1 MKRLVSV
8 FLVLCMMLS
17 CVAFGETLDG
27 AQGEIMNEVS
37 DVASDEVQTPDEPTQ
52 APVNEDDIVLPDMD
66 DDISILPSD
75 DVNGPD
81 PYRELVLLQPT
92 DLIGTTLSET
102 SVRIGWGS
110 VAFATQYDVYR
121 KFGGEET
128 YTLLGSVPN
137 NRLYYEDT
145 NVTPGRAV
153 YYRVR
158 AVNVSYD
165 GEQAKYVYSPDS
177 QTLSYMTLAKPKL
190 EDPRGLGADTIRLNW
205 SSVSGAQ
212 TYEVQ
217 MSTNATSGFTTVRTD
232 LTGTL
237 CNATGLKKATGYYFR
252 VRAVRVFSSGEKF
265 YSEYS
270 NVGCGTPMDRPEL
283 TVVQSGNNALLS
295 WPASSGATGYII
307 YRKTGASGSYTLL
320 AKTGAVTSFVDASI
334 NLGEVYYYFIYSMRP
349 VGSYNCFSL
358 SSERVYF
365 TALGSV
371 NLCAVRNTGKQEQTI
386 DWDTTVL
393 GANKYYVYSS
403 TTMDGLYT
411 KIGETEGTTYVAK
424 NLVAGTTY
432 YYKVRP
438 VRVFSNGT
446 ICYGPWSNVMSQPES
461 GSLTLEGLS
470 AVNLS
475 AGQDISGGY
484 VGDVFSWSATV
495 SGGSG
500 SYTFKYSLVSLSGG
514 SPIVLKDF
522 SDGYTSLPAGKT
534 SMTTTFTL
542 TLTENYI
549 NLINSQKY
557 AMQMEVRDGETEGT
571 TYVAKNLVAGTTYYY
586 KVRPVRV
593 FSNGTICY
601 GPWSNVMS
609 QPESGSLTL
618 EGLSAVNL
626 SAGQDISGGY
636 VGDVFSWSA
645 TVSGGSGS
653 YTFKYS
659 LVSLSGGS
667 PIVLKD
673 FSDGYTSL
681 PAGKTSMTT
690 TFTLTLTEN
699 YINLINSQKY
709 AMQMEVRD
717 SLGATTAMYAA
728 PATLSEMNF
737 VAPAP
742 VSKVVNKTIRVGE
755 NFTLDHGIYTEA
767 GDVANIEIANTNS
780 AISLRDNVIT
790 GVNNGYATLLITSK
804 RYPDILIVYNITVG
818 YAPLTIASVQPSAS
832 KLNNYET
839 LAWDITFAGGRPNYN
854 VNFKVYRG
862 TTVVVNSNRTET
874 ATGRISVNYQ
884 PTVAGTYLLE
894 VTITSADGQSITQRS
909 SATVVSNYTP
919 VTVVP
924 STTASVTNRNL
935 TWTTAYKGTS
945 SVIRRDY
952 TLFRDGSVVATE
964 VGLNNLT
971 FNYTPTVAG
980 SYILRVIV
988 YEANGNKIEVT
999 APTITVTQGGSG
1011 TSGTGTVTGVRVAL
1025 RRGASTKYGIILRV
1039 DKGETVT
1046 ILERSGSWYYVSY
1059 KGTTG
1064 WMMAQYVKAN

>member
-121 KFGGEET
+121 KLGGET
-128 YTLLGSVPN
+128 SYTLLGSVPN

-145 NVTPGRAV
+145 NVTPGQAV

-534 SMTTTFTL
+534 SMTT
-542 TLTENYI
+542 N
-549 NLINSQKY
+549 
-557 AMQMEVRDGETEGT
+557 
-571 TYVAKNLVAGTTYYY
+571 
-586 KVRPVRV
+586 
-593 FSNGTICY
+593 
-601 GPWSNVMS
+601 
-609 QPESGSLTL
+609 
-618 EGLSAVNL
+618 
-626 SAGQDISGGY
+626 
-636 VGDVFSWSA
+636 
-645 TVSGGSGS
+645 
-653 YTFKYS
+653 
-659 LVSLSGGS
+659 
-667 PIVLKD
+667 
-673 FSDGYTSL
+673 
-681 PAGKTSMTT
+681 
-690 TFTLTLTEN
+690 FTLTLTEN

>member
-37 DVASDEVQTPDEPTQ
+37 DVASDEVKTPDEPTQ
-52 APVNEDDIVLPDMD
+52 APVNEDDIVLPDAD
-66 DDISILPSD
+66 DDISIRPSD

-121 KFGGEET
+121 KLAGET
-128 YTLLGSVPN
+128 SYTLLGSVPN

-145 NVTPGRAV
+145 NVTPGQAV

-205 SSVSGAQ
+205 SSVHGAQ

-307 YRKTGASGSYTLL
+307 YRKAGASGSYTLL

-358 SSERVYF
+358 SSERVFF

-475 AGQDISGGY
+475 AGQD
-484 VGDVFSWSATV
+484 V
-495 SGGSG
+495 SGC
-500 SYTFKYSLVSLSGG
+500 
-514 SPIVLKDF
+514 SPTIPTGPYP
-522 SDGYTSLPAGKT
+522 SPAAAART
-534 SMTTTFTL
+534 PS
-542 TLTENYI
+542 
-549 NLINSQKY
+549 S
-557 AMQMEVRDGETEGT
+557 
-571 TYVAKNLVAGTTYYY
+571 
-586 KVRPVRV
+586 
-593 FSNGTICY
+593 
-601 GPWSNVMS
+601 
-609 QPESGSLTL
+609 
-618 EGLSAVNL
+618 
-626 SAGQDISGGY
+626 
-636 VGDVFSWSA
+636 
-645 TVSGGSGS
+645 
-653 YTFKYS
+653 
-659 LVSLSGGS
+659 
-667 PIVLKD
+667 
-673 FSDGYTSL
+673 
-681 PAGKTSMTT
+681 
-690 TFTLTLTEN
+690 
-699 YINLINSQKY
+699 
-709 AMQMEVRD
+709 
-717 SLGATTAMYAA
+717 TA
-728 PATLSEMNF
+728 
-737 VAPAP
+737 
-742 VSKVVNKTIRVGE
+742 
-755 NFTLDHGIYTEA
+755 
-767 GDVANIEIANTNS
+767 
-780 AISLRDNVIT
+780 
-790 GVNNGYATLLITSK
+790 
-804 RYPDILIVYNITVG
+804 
-818 YAPLTIASVQPSAS
+818 
-832 KLNNYET
+832 
-839 LAWDITFAGGRPNYN
+839 
-854 VNFKVYRG
+854 
-862 TTVVVNSNRTET
+862 
-874 ATGRISVNYQ
+874 
-884 PTVAGTYLLE
+884 
-894 VTITSADGQSITQRS
+894 S
-909 SATVVSNYTP
+909 SA
-919 VTVVP
+919 
-924 STTASVTNRNL
+924 
-935 TWTTAYKGTS
+935 
-945 SVIRRDY
+945 
-952 TLFRDGSVVATE
+952 
-964 VGLNNLT
+964 
-971 FNYTPTVAG
+971 
-980 SYILRVIV
+980 
-988 YEANGNKIEVT
+988 
-999 APTITVTQGGSG
+999 
-1011 TSGTGTVTGVRVAL
+1011 
-1025 RRGASTKYGIILRV
+1025 
-1039 DKGETVT
+1039 
-1046 ILERSGSWYYVSY
+1046 
-1059 KGTTG
+1059 
-1064 WMMAQYVKAN
+1064 

>member
-52 APVNEDDIVLPDMD
+52 APVNEDDIVLPDAD

-121 KFGGEET
+121 KLAGET
-128 YTLLGSVPN
+128 SYTLLGSVPN

-145 NVTPGRAV
+145 NVTPGQAV

-307 YRKTGASGSYTLL
+307 YRKAGASGSYTLL

-358 SSERVYF
+358 SSERVFF

-475 AGQDISGGY
+475 AGQDVSGGY

-514 SPIVLKDF
+514 RPIVLKDF
-522 SDGYTSLPAGKT
+522 SDGYTSLPAGQT

-542 TLTENYI
+542 TLKEKYI
-549 NLINSQKY
+549 NLINSQKN
-557 AMQMEVRDGETEGT
+557 AMQMEVR
-571 TYVAKNLVAGTTYYY
+571 Y
-586 KVRPVRV
+586 
-593 FSNGTICY
+593 
-601 GPWSNVMS
+601 
-609 QPESGSLTL
+609 
-618 EGLSAVNL
+618 
-626 SAGQDISGGY
+626 
-636 VGDVFSWSA
+636 
-645 TVSGGSGS
+645 
-653 YTFKYS
+653 
-659 LVSLSGGS
+659 
-667 PIVLKD
+667 
-673 FSDGYTSL
+673 
-681 PAGKTSMTT
+681 
-690 TFTLTLTEN
+690 
-699 YINLINSQKY
+699 
-709 AMQMEVRD
+709 

-728 PATLSEMNF
+728 PATLDEMNF

-755 NFTLDHGIYTEA
+755 NFTLDHGICTEA

-780 AISLRDNVIT
+780 AISLHDNVIT

-804 RYPDILIVYNITVG
+804 RYPDVLIVYNITVG

-924 STTASVTNRNL
+924 STTASATNRNL

-980 SYILRVIV
+980 SYILRVVV

-1059 KGTTG
+1059 KGSTG

>member
-121 KFGGEET
+121 KLGGET
-128 YTLLGSVPN
+128 SYTLLGSVPN

-145 NVTPGRAV
+145 NVTPGQAV

-190 EDPRGLGADTIRLNW
+190 QDPRGLGADTIRLNW

-557 AMQMEVRDGETEGT
+557 AMQMEVRD
-571 TYVAKNLVAGTTYYY
+571 
-586 KVRPVRV
+586 
-593 FSNGTICY
+593 
-601 GPWSNVMS
+601 
-609 QPESGSLTL
+609 
-618 EGLSAVNL
+618 
-626 SAGQDISGGY
+626 
-636 VGDVFSWSA
+636 
-645 TVSGGSGS
+645 
-653 YTFKYS
+653 
-659 LVSLSGGS
+659 
-667 PIVLKD
+667 
-673 FSDGYTSL
+673 
-681 PAGKTSMTT
+681 
-690 TFTLTLTEN
+690 
-699 YINLINSQKY
+699 
-709 AMQMEVRD
+709 

-780 AISLRDNVIT
+780 AISLHDNVIT

-894 VTITSADGQSITQRS
+894 VTITSADGQSITHRS

-1011 TSGTGTVTGVRVAL
+1011 ASGTGTVTGVRVAL

>member
-1 MKRLVSV
+1 LPGLLETESAAHSSYLLEGIYHFPQQIKGVTQTMKRLVSV

-121 KFGGEET
+121 KFGGET
-128 YTLLGSVPN
+128 SYTLLGSVPN

-190 EDPRGLGADTIRLNW
+190 QDPRGLGADTIRLNW

-500 SYTFKYSLVSLSGG
+500 SYTFKYSL
-514 SPIVLKDF
+514 I
-522 SDGYTSLPAGKT
+522 
-534 SMTTTFTL
+534 
-542 TLTENYI
+542 
-549 NLINSQKY
+549 
-557 AMQMEVRDGETEGT
+557 
-571 TYVAKNLVAGTTYYY
+571 
-586 KVRPVRV
+586 
-593 FSNGTICY
+593 
-601 GPWSNVMS
+601 
-609 QPESGSLTL
+609 
-618 EGLSAVNL
+618 
-626 SAGQDISGGY
+626 
-636 VGDVFSWSA
+636 
-645 TVSGGSGS
+645 
-653 YTFKYS
+653 
-659 LVSLSGGS
+659 SLSGGS

-728 PATLSEMNF
+728 PATLNEMNF

>member
-27 AQGEIMNEVS
+27 TQGEIMNEVS

-52 APVNEDDIVLPDMD
+52 PPVNEDDIVLPDAD

-121 KFGGEET
+121 KLGGET
-128 YTLLGSVPN
+128 SYTLLGSVPN

-145 NVTPGRAV
+145 NVTPGQAV

-307 YRKTGASGSYTLL
+307 YRKAGASGSYTLL

-358 SSERVYF
+358 SSERVFF

-475 AGQDISGGY
+475 AGQDVSGGY

-514 SPIVLKDF
+514 RPIVLKDF
-522 SDGYTSLPAGKT
+522 SDGYTSLPAG
-534 SMTTTFTL
+534 
-542 TLTENYI
+542 
-549 NLINSQKY
+549 Q
-557 AMQMEVRDGETEGT
+557 
-571 TYVAKNLVAGTTYYY
+571 
-586 KVRPVRV
+586 
-593 FSNGTICY
+593 
-601 GPWSNVMS
+601 
-609 QPESGSLTL
+609 
-618 EGLSAVNL
+618 
-626 SAGQDISGGY
+626 
-636 VGDVFSWSA
+636 
-645 TVSGGSGS
+645 
-653 YTFKYS
+653 
-659 LVSLSGGS
+659 
-667 PIVLKD
+667 
-673 FSDGYTSL
+673 
-681 PAGKTSMTT
+681 TSMTT

-728 PATLSEMNF
+728 PATLDEMNF

-755 NFTLDHGIYTEA
+755 NFTLDHGICTEA

-780 AISLRDNVIT
+780 AISLHDNVIT

-804 RYPDILIVYNITVG
+804 RYPDVLIVYNITVG

-894 VTITSADGQSITQRS
+894 VTITSADGQSITHRS

-924 STTASVTNRNL
+924 STTASATNRNL

-980 SYILRVIV
+980 SYILRVVV

-1059 KGTTG
+1059 KGSTG

>member
-1 MKRLVSV
+1 MLETESAAHSSYLLEGIYHFPQQIKGVTQTMKRLVSV

-121 KFGGEET
+121 KLGGET
-128 YTLLGSVPN
+128 SYTLLGSVPN

-145 NVTPGRAV
+145 NVTPGQAV

-190 EDPRGLGADTIRLNW
+190 QDPRGLGADTIRLNW

-484 VGDVFSWSATV
+484 VGDVFSWSA
-495 SGGSG
+495 
-500 SYTFKYSLVSLSGG
+500 
-514 SPIVLKDF
+514 I
-522 SDGYTSLPAGKT
+522 
-534 SMTTTFTL
+534 
-542 TLTENYI
+542 
-549 NLINSQKY
+549 
-557 AMQMEVRDGETEGT
+557 
-571 TYVAKNLVAGTTYYY
+571 
-586 KVRPVRV
+586 
-593 FSNGTICY
+593 
-601 GPWSNVMS
+601 
-609 QPESGSLTL
+609 
-618 EGLSAVNL
+618 
-626 SAGQDISGGY
+626 
-636 VGDVFSWSA
+636 
-645 TVSGGSGS
+645 VSGGSGS

-728 PATLSEMNF
+728 PATLNEMNF

>member
-37 DVASDEVQTPDEPTQ
+37 DVASDEVQMPDEPTQ

-121 KFGGEET
+121 KLGGET
-128 YTLLGSVPN
+128 SYTLLGSVPN

-145 NVTPGRAV
+145 NVTPGQAV

-190 EDPRGLGADTIRLNW
+190 QDPRGLGADTIRLNW

-500 SYTFKYSLVSLSGG
+500 SYTFKYSL
-514 SPIVLKDF
+514 I
-522 SDGYTSLPAGKT
+522 
-534 SMTTTFTL
+534 
-542 TLTENYI
+542 
-549 NLINSQKY
+549 
-557 AMQMEVRDGETEGT
+557 
-571 TYVAKNLVAGTTYYY
+571 
-586 KVRPVRV
+586 
-593 FSNGTICY
+593 
-601 GPWSNVMS
+601 
-609 QPESGSLTL
+609 
-618 EGLSAVNL
+618 
-626 SAGQDISGGY
+626 
-636 VGDVFSWSA
+636 
-645 TVSGGSGS
+645 
-653 YTFKYS
+653 
-659 LVSLSGGS
+659 SLSGGS

-728 PATLSEMNF
+728 PATLNEMNF

>member
-1 MKRLVSV
+1 MLETESAAHSSYLLEGIYHFPQQIKGVTQTMKRLVSV

-121 KFGGEET
+121 KFGGET
-128 YTLLGSVPN
+128 SYTLLGSVPN

-145 NVTPGRAV
+145 NVTPGQAV

-190 EDPRGLGADTIRLNW
+190 QDPRGLGADTIRLNW

-500 SYTFKYSLVSLSGG
+500 SYTFKYSL
-514 SPIVLKDF
+514 I
-522 SDGYTSLPAGKT
+522 
-534 SMTTTFTL
+534 
-542 TLTENYI
+542 
-549 NLINSQKY
+549 
-557 AMQMEVRDGETEGT
+557 
-571 TYVAKNLVAGTTYYY
+571 
-586 KVRPVRV
+586 
-593 FSNGTICY
+593 
-601 GPWSNVMS
+601 
-609 QPESGSLTL
+609 
-618 EGLSAVNL
+618 
-626 SAGQDISGGY
+626 
-636 VGDVFSWSA
+636 
-645 TVSGGSGS
+645 
-653 YTFKYS
+653 
-659 LVSLSGGS
+659 SLSGGS

-780 AISLRDNVIT
+780 AISLHDNVIT

-1064 WMMAQYVKAN
+1064 WMMSQYVKAN

>member
-121 KFGGEET
+121 KLGGET
-128 YTLLGSVPN
+128 SYTLLGSVPN

-145 NVTPGRAV
+145 NVTPGQAV

-500 SYTFKYSLVSLSGG
+500 SYTFKYSL
-514 SPIVLKDF
+514 I
-522 SDGYTSLPAGKT
+522 
-534 SMTTTFTL
+534 
-542 TLTENYI
+542 
-549 NLINSQKY
+549 
-557 AMQMEVRDGETEGT
+557 
-571 TYVAKNLVAGTTYYY
+571 
-586 KVRPVRV
+586 
-593 FSNGTICY
+593 
-601 GPWSNVMS
+601 
-609 QPESGSLTL
+609 
-618 EGLSAVNL
+618 
-626 SAGQDISGGY
+626 
-636 VGDVFSWSA
+636 
-645 TVSGGSGS
+645 
-653 YTFKYS
+653 
-659 LVSLSGGS
+659 SLSGGS

-728 PATLSEMNF
+728 PATLNEMNF

-767 GDVANIEIANTNS
+767 GDVANIEIANTTS

>member
-1 MKRLVSV
+1 MEGIYHFPQQIKGVTQTMKRLVSV

-500 SYTFKYSLVSLSGG
+500 SYTFKYSL
-514 SPIVLKDF
+514 I
-522 SDGYTSLPAGKT
+522 
-534 SMTTTFTL
+534 
-542 TLTENYI
+542 
-549 NLINSQKY
+549 
-557 AMQMEVRDGETEGT
+557 
-571 TYVAKNLVAGTTYYY
+571 
-586 KVRPVRV
+586 
-593 FSNGTICY
+593 
-601 GPWSNVMS
+601 
-609 QPESGSLTL
+609 
-618 EGLSAVNL
+618 
-626 SAGQDISGGY
+626 
-636 VGDVFSWSA
+636 
-645 TVSGGSGS
+645 
-653 YTFKYS
+653 
-659 LVSLSGGS
+659 SLSGGS

-780 AISLRDNVIT
+780 AISLHDNVIT

>member
-1 MKRLVSV
+1 MEGIYHFPQQIKGVTQTMKRLVSV

-190 EDPRGLGADTIRLNW
+190 QDPRGLGADTIRLNW

-500 SYTFKYSLVSLSGG
+500 SYTFKYSL
-514 SPIVLKDF
+514 I
-522 SDGYTSLPAGKT
+522 
-534 SMTTTFTL
+534 
-542 TLTENYI
+542 
-549 NLINSQKY
+549 
-557 AMQMEVRDGETEGT
+557 
-571 TYVAKNLVAGTTYYY
+571 
-586 KVRPVRV
+586 
-593 FSNGTICY
+593 
-601 GPWSNVMS
+601 
-609 QPESGSLTL
+609 
-618 EGLSAVNL
+618 
-626 SAGQDISGGY
+626 
-636 VGDVFSWSA
+636 
-645 TVSGGSGS
+645 
-653 YTFKYS
+653 
-659 LVSLSGGS
+659 SLSGGS

-728 PATLSEMNF
+728 PATLNEMNF

>member
-1 MKRLVSV
+1 LLETESAAHSSYLLEGIYHFPQQIKGVTQTMKRLVSV

-121 KFGGEET
+121 KFGGET
-128 YTLLGSVPN
+128 SYTLLGSVPN

-145 NVTPGRAV
+145 NVTPGQAV

-190 EDPRGLGADTIRLNW
+190 QDPRGLGADTIRLNW

-557 AMQMEVRDGETEGT
+557 AMQMEVRD
-571 TYVAKNLVAGTTYYY
+571 
-586 KVRPVRV
+586 
-593 FSNGTICY
+593 
-601 GPWSNVMS
+601 
-609 QPESGSLTL
+609 
-618 EGLSAVNL
+618 
-626 SAGQDISGGY
+626 
-636 VGDVFSWSA
+636 
-645 TVSGGSGS
+645 
-653 YTFKYS
+653 
-659 LVSLSGGS
+659 
-667 PIVLKD
+667 
-673 FSDGYTSL
+673 
-681 PAGKTSMTT
+681 
-690 TFTLTLTEN
+690 
-699 YINLINSQKY
+699 
-709 AMQMEVRD
+709 

-780 AISLRDNVIT
+780 AISLHDNVIT

>member
-121 KFGGEET
+121 KLGGET
-128 YTLLGSVPN
+128 SYTLLGSVPN

-145 NVTPGRAV
+145 NVTPGQAV

-358 SSERVYF
+358 SSERVFF

-500 SYTFKYSLVSLSGG
+500 SYTFKYSL
-514 SPIVLKDF
+514 I
-522 SDGYTSLPAGKT
+522 
-534 SMTTTFTL
+534 
-542 TLTENYI
+542 
-549 NLINSQKY
+549 
-557 AMQMEVRDGETEGT
+557 
-571 TYVAKNLVAGTTYYY
+571 
-586 KVRPVRV
+586 
-593 FSNGTICY
+593 
-601 GPWSNVMS
+601 
-609 QPESGSLTL
+609 
-618 EGLSAVNL
+618 
-626 SAGQDISGGY
+626 
-636 VGDVFSWSA
+636 
-645 TVSGGSGS
+645 
-653 YTFKYS
+653 
-659 LVSLSGGS
+659 SLSGGS

-780 AISLRDNVIT
+780 AISLHDNVIT

-839 LAWDITFAGGRPNYN
+839 LAWDITFAVGRPNYN

>member
-121 KFGGEET
+121 KLGGET
-128 YTLLGSVPN
+128 SYTLLGSVPN

-145 NVTPGRAV
+145 NVTPGQAV

-190 EDPRGLGADTIRLNW
+190 QDPRGLGADTIRLNW

-411 KIGETEGTTYVAK
+411 KI
-424 NLVAGTTY
+424 
-432 YYKVRP
+432 
-438 VRVFSNGT
+438 
-446 ICYGPWSNVMSQPES
+446 
-461 GSLTLEGLS
+461 
-470 AVNLS
+470 
-475 AGQDISGGY
+475 
-484 VGDVFSWSATV
+484 
-495 SGGSG
+495 
-500 SYTFKYSLVSLSGG
+500 
-514 SPIVLKDF
+514 
-522 SDGYTSLPAGKT
+522 
-534 SMTTTFTL
+534 
-542 TLTENYI
+542 
-549 NLINSQKY
+549 
-557 AMQMEVRDGETEGT
+557 GETEGT

-980 SYILRVIV
+980 SYILHVIV

>member
-1 MKRLVSV
+1 MLETESAAHSSYLLEGIYHFPQQIKGVTQTMKRLVSV

-470 AVNLS
+470 ALNLS

-500 SYTFKYSLVSLSGG
+500 SYTFKYSL
-514 SPIVLKDF
+514 I
-522 SDGYTSLPAGKT
+522 
-534 SMTTTFTL
+534 
-542 TLTENYI
+542 
-549 NLINSQKY
+549 
-557 AMQMEVRDGETEGT
+557 
-571 TYVAKNLVAGTTYYY
+571 
-586 KVRPVRV
+586 
-593 FSNGTICY
+593 
-601 GPWSNVMS
+601 
-609 QPESGSLTL
+609 
-618 EGLSAVNL
+618 
-626 SAGQDISGGY
+626 
-636 VGDVFSWSA
+636 
-645 TVSGGSGS
+645 
-653 YTFKYS
+653 
-659 LVSLSGGS
+659 SLSGGS

-780 AISLRDNVIT
+780 AISLHDNVIT

>member
-1 MKRLVSV
+1 MLEGIYHFPQQIKGVTQTMKRLVSV

-500 SYTFKYSLVSLSGG
+500 SYTFKYSL
-514 SPIVLKDF
+514 I
-522 SDGYTSLPAGKT
+522 
-534 SMTTTFTL
+534 
-542 TLTENYI
+542 
-549 NLINSQKY
+549 
-557 AMQMEVRDGETEGT
+557 
-571 TYVAKNLVAGTTYYY
+571 
-586 KVRPVRV
+586 
-593 FSNGTICY
+593 
-601 GPWSNVMS
+601 
-609 QPESGSLTL
+609 
-618 EGLSAVNL
+618 
-626 SAGQDISGGY
+626 
-636 VGDVFSWSA
+636 
-645 TVSGGSGS
+645 
-653 YTFKYS
+653 
-659 LVSLSGGS
+659 SLSGGS

-780 AISLRDNVIT
+780 AISLHDNVIT

>member
-1 MKRLVSV
+1 MQTMKRLVSV

-121 KFGGEET
+121 KLGGET
-128 YTLLGSVPN
+128 SYTLLASVPN

-145 NVTPGRAV
+145 NVTPGQAV

-500 SYTFKYSLVSLSGG
+500 SYTFKYSL
-514 SPIVLKDF
+514 I
-522 SDGYTSLPAGKT
+522 
-534 SMTTTFTL
+534 
-542 TLTENYI
+542 
-549 NLINSQKY
+549 
-557 AMQMEVRDGETEGT
+557 
-571 TYVAKNLVAGTTYYY
+571 
-586 KVRPVRV
+586 
-593 FSNGTICY
+593 
-601 GPWSNVMS
+601 
-609 QPESGSLTL
+609 
-618 EGLSAVNL
+618 
-626 SAGQDISGGY
+626 
-636 VGDVFSWSA
+636 
-645 TVSGGSGS
+645 
-653 YTFKYS
+653 
-659 LVSLSGGS
+659 SLSGGS

>member
-1 MKRLVSV
+1 MLETESAAHSSYLLEGIYHFPQQIKGVTQTMKRLVSV

-121 KFGGEET
+121 KLGGET
-128 YTLLGSVPN
+128 SYTLLGSVPN

-145 NVTPGRAV
+145 NVTPGQAV

-411 KIGETEGTTYVAK
+411 KI
-424 NLVAGTTY
+424 
-432 YYKVRP
+432 
-438 VRVFSNGT
+438 
-446 ICYGPWSNVMSQPES
+446 
-461 GSLTLEGLS
+461 
-470 AVNLS
+470 
-475 AGQDISGGY
+475 
-484 VGDVFSWSATV
+484 
-495 SGGSG
+495 
-500 SYTFKYSLVSLSGG
+500 
-514 SPIVLKDF
+514 
-522 SDGYTSLPAGKT
+522 
-534 SMTTTFTL
+534 
-542 TLTENYI
+542 
-549 NLINSQKY
+549 
-557 AMQMEVRDGETEGT
+557 GETEGT

>member
-121 KFGGEET
+121 KLGGET
-128 YTLLGSVPN
+128 SYTLLGSVPN

-145 NVTPGRAV
+145 NVTPGQAV

-461 GSLTLEGLS
+461 GSLTLEGL
-470 AVNLS
+470 
-475 AGQDISGGY
+475 G
-484 VGDVFSWSATV
+484 
-495 SGGSG
+495 
-500 SYTFKYSLVSLSGG
+500 
-514 SPIVLKDF
+514 
-522 SDGYTSLPAGKT
+522 
-534 SMTTTFTL
+534 
-542 TLTENYI
+542 
-549 NLINSQKY
+549 
-557 AMQMEVRDGETEGT
+557 
-571 TYVAKNLVAGTTYYY
+571 
-586 KVRPVRV
+586 
-593 FSNGTICY
+593 
-601 GPWSNVMS
+601 
-609 QPESGSLTL
+609 
-618 EGLSAVNL
+618 AVNL

-780 AISLRDNVIT
+780 AISLHDNVIT

>member
-17 CVAFGETLDG
+17 CVAFGETLDC

-121 KFGGEET
+121 KLGGET
-128 YTLLGSVPN
+128 SYTLLGSVPN

-145 NVTPGRAV
+145 NVTPGQAV

-557 AMQMEVRDGETEGT
+557 AMQMEVRD
-571 TYVAKNLVAGTTYYY
+571 
-586 KVRPVRV
+586 
-593 FSNGTICY
+593 
-601 GPWSNVMS
+601 
-609 QPESGSLTL
+609 
-618 EGLSAVNL
+618 
-626 SAGQDISGGY
+626 
-636 VGDVFSWSA
+636 
-645 TVSGGSGS
+645 
-653 YTFKYS
+653 
-659 LVSLSGGS
+659 
-667 PIVLKD
+667 
-673 FSDGYTSL
+673 
-681 PAGKTSMTT
+681 
-690 TFTLTLTEN
+690 
-699 YINLINSQKY
+699 
-709 AMQMEVRD
+709 

-767 GDVANIEIANTNS
+767 GDMANIEIANTNS
-780 AISLRDNVIT
+780 AISLHDNVIT

>member
-121 KFGGEET
+121 KLGGET
-128 YTLLGSVPN
+128 SYTLLGSVPN

-145 NVTPGRAV
+145 NVTPGQAV

-307 YRKTGASGSYTLL
+307 YRKAGASGSYTLL

-358 SSERVYF
+358 SSERVFF

-522 SDGYTSLPAGKT
+522 SDGYTSLPAG
-534 SMTTTFTL
+534 
-542 TLTENYI
+542 
-549 NLINSQKY
+549 Q
-557 AMQMEVRDGETEGT
+557 
-571 TYVAKNLVAGTTYYY
+571 
-586 KVRPVRV
+586 
-593 FSNGTICY
+593 
-601 GPWSNVMS
+601 
-609 QPESGSLTL
+609 
-618 EGLSAVNL
+618 
-626 SAGQDISGGY
+626 
-636 VGDVFSWSA
+636 
-645 TVSGGSGS
+645 
-653 YTFKYS
+653 
-659 LVSLSGGS
+659 
-667 PIVLKD
+667 
-673 FSDGYTSL
+673 
-681 PAGKTSMTT
+681 TSMTT

-728 PATLSEMNF
+728 PATLDEMNF

-755 NFTLDHGIYTEA
+755 NFTLDHGICTEA

-804 RYPDILIVYNITVG
+804 RYPDVLIVYNITVG

-924 STTASVTNRNL
+924 STTASATNRNL

-980 SYILRVIV
+980 SYILRVVV

-1059 KGTTG
+1059 KGSTG

>member
-8 FLVLCMMLS
+8 FLVLCMVFS
-17 CVAFGETLDG
+17 CVAFGETLDD
-27 AQGEIMNEVS
+27 AQGEIMSEVS
-37 DVASDEVQTPDEPTQ
+37 DVASDDVQTPDEPTQ
-52 APVNEDDIVLPDMD
+52 APVNEDDIVLPDTD

-81 PYRELVLLQPT
+81 PYRELILLQPT

-121 KFGGEET
+121 KLGGEDS
-128 YTLLGSVPN
+128 YTLLGSVPS

-145 NVTPGRAV
+145 NVTPGQV
-153 YYRVR
+153 YYYRVR

-177 QTLSYMTLAKPKL
+177 QTLPYITLSKPKL

-205 SSVSGAQ
+205 SSVSGAT

-217 MSTNATSGFTTVRTD
+217 QSTSAASGFTTVRTD

-237 CNATGLKKATGYYFR
+237 CNATELKKATGYYFR
-252 VRAVRVFSSGEKF
+252 VRAVRTFSSGEKF

-283 TVVQSGNNALLS
+283 TVTQSGNNALLS

-307 YRKTGASGSYTLL
+307 YRKAGASGSYTLL

-334 NLGEVYYYFIYSMRP
+334 ELGEVYYYFIYSMRP

-358 SSERVYF
+358 SSERVFF

-403 TTMDGLYT
+403 TSMDGLYT
-411 KIGETEGTTYVAK
+411 KIGETEGTTYVAT

-461 GSLTLEGLS
+461 GSLVLEGLS
-470 AVNLS
+470 AVNVS
-475 AGQDISGGY
+475 AGQDIAGGY

-522 SDGYTSLPAGKT
+522 SDGYTSLPTGET

-557 AMQMEVRDGETEGT
+557 AMQV
-571 TYVAKNLVAGTTYYY
+571 
-586 KVRPVRV
+586 
-593 FSNGTICY
+593 
-601 GPWSNVMS
+601 
-609 QPESGSLTL
+609 
-618 EGLSAVNL
+618 
-626 SAGQDISGGY
+626 
-636 VGDVFSWSA
+636 
-645 TVSGGSGS
+645 
-653 YTFKYS
+653 
-659 LVSLSGGS
+659 
-667 PIVLKD
+667 
-673 FSDGYTSL
+673 
-681 PAGKTSMTT
+681 
-690 TFTLTLTEN
+690 
-699 YINLINSQKY
+699 
-709 AMQMEVRD
+709 EVRD
-717 SLGATTAMYAA
+717 SLGATTAIYAA
-728 PATLSEMNF
+728 PATLDEMNF
-737 VAPAP
+737 VAAAP

-755 NFTLDHGIYTEA
+755 TFTLDHGIYTEA
-767 GDVANIEIANTNS
+767 GDVADVEIANTNS
-780 AISLRDNVIT
+780 AISIRDNVIT

-818 YAPLTIASVQPSAS
+818 YAPLTISSVQPSAS
-832 KLNNYET
+832 TLNNYET
-839 LAWDITFAGGRPNYN
+839 LAWDIAFTGGRPNYN

-862 TTVVVNSNRTET
+862 TTVVVNSSRTET

-894 VTITSADGQSITQRS
+894 VTLTSADGQSVTQRS

-924 STTASVTNRNL
+924 STTASTTGRNL

-980 SYILRVIV
+980 SYILRVVV

-999 APTITVTQGGSG
+999 APTITVTQGSNGA
-1011 TSGTGTVTGVRVAL
+1011 SGTGTVTGVRVAL

-1046 ILERSGSWYYVSY
+1046 ILEQSGSWYYVSY
-1059 KGTTG
+1059 KGSTG
-1064 WMMAQYVKAN
+1064 WMMAQYIKAN

>member
-121 KFGGEET
+121 KLGGET
-128 YTLLGSVPN
+128 SYTLLGSVPN

-145 NVTPGRAV
+145 NVTPGQAV

-542 TLTENYI
+542 TLT
-549 NLINSQKY
+549 Q
-557 AMQMEVRDGETEGT
+557 
-571 TYVAKNLVAGTTYYY
+571 
-586 KVRPVRV
+586 
-593 FSNGTICY
+593 
-601 GPWSNVMS
+601 
-609 QPESGSLTL
+609 
-618 EGLSAVNL
+618 
-626 SAGQDISGGY
+626 
-636 VGDVFSWSA
+636 
-645 TVSGGSGS
+645 
-653 YTFKYS
+653 
-659 LVSLSGGS
+659 
-667 PIVLKD
+667 
-673 FSDGYTSL
+673 
-681 PAGKTSMTT
+681 
-690 TFTLTLTEN
+690 N

-728 PATLSEMNF
+728 PATLNEMNF

-894 VTITSADGQSITQRS
+894 VTITSADGQSITHRS

-999 APTITVTQGGSG
+999 APTITVTQGGYG

>member
-121 KFGGEET
+121 KLGGET
-128 YTLLGSVPN
+128 SYTLLGSVPN

-145 NVTPGRAV
+145 NVTPGQAV

-283 TVVQSGNNALLS
+283 KVVQSGNNALLS

-307 YRKTGASGSYTLL
+307 YRKAGASGSYTLL

-358 SSERVYF
+358 SSERVFF

-411 KIGETEGTTYVAK
+411 KI
-424 NLVAGTTY
+424 
-432 YYKVRP
+432 
-438 VRVFSNGT
+438 
-446 ICYGPWSNVMSQPES
+446 
-461 GSLTLEGLS
+461 
-470 AVNLS
+470 
-475 AGQDISGGY
+475 
-484 VGDVFSWSATV
+484 
-495 SGGSG
+495 
-500 SYTFKYSLVSLSGG
+500 
-514 SPIVLKDF
+514 
-522 SDGYTSLPAGKT
+522 
-534 SMTTTFTL
+534 
-542 TLTENYI
+542 
-549 NLINSQKY
+549 
-557 AMQMEVRDGETEGT
+557 GETEGT

-780 AISLRDNVIT
+780 AISLHDNVIT

-1025 RRGASTKYGIILRV
+1025 RRGASTQYGIILRV

>member
-1 MKRLVSV
+1 MLETESAAHSSYLLEGIYHFPQQIKGVTQTMKRLVSV

-121 KFGGEET
+121 KLGGET
-128 YTLLGSVPN
+128 SYTLLGSVPN

-145 NVTPGRAV
+145 NVTPGQAV

-190 EDPRGLGADTIRLNW
+190 QDPRGLGADTIRLNW

-484 VGDVFSWSATV
+484 VGDVFSWSAIV

-522 SDGYTSLPAGKT
+522 SDGYTS
-534 SMTTTFTL
+534 
-542 TLTENYI
+542 I
-549 NLINSQKY
+549 
-557 AMQMEVRDGETEGT
+557 
-571 TYVAKNLVAGTTYYY
+571 
-586 KVRPVRV
+586 
-593 FSNGTICY
+593 
-601 GPWSNVMS
+601 
-609 QPESGSLTL
+609 
-618 EGLSAVNL
+618 
-626 SAGQDISGGY
+626 
-636 VGDVFSWSA
+636 
-645 TVSGGSGS
+645 
-653 YTFKYS
+653 
-659 LVSLSGGS
+659 
-667 PIVLKD
+667 
-673 FSDGYTSL
+673 

-728 PATLSEMNF
+728 PATLNEMNF

>member
-121 KFGGEET
+121 KLGGET
-128 YTLLGSVPN
+128 SYTLLGSVPN

-145 NVTPGRAV
+145 NVTPGQAV

-190 EDPRGLGADTIRLNW
+190 QDPRGLGADTIRLNW

-557 AMQMEVRDGETEGT
+557 AMQMEVRD
-571 TYVAKNLVAGTTYYY
+571 
-586 KVRPVRV
+586 
-593 FSNGTICY
+593 
-601 GPWSNVMS
+601 
-609 QPESGSLTL
+609 
-618 EGLSAVNL
+618 
-626 SAGQDISGGY
+626 
-636 VGDVFSWSA
+636 
-645 TVSGGSGS
+645 
-653 YTFKYS
+653 
-659 LVSLSGGS
+659 
-667 PIVLKD
+667 
-673 FSDGYTSL
+673 
-681 PAGKTSMTT
+681 
-690 TFTLTLTEN
+690 
-699 YINLINSQKY
+699 
-709 AMQMEVRD
+709 

-780 AISLRDNVIT
+780 AISLHDNVIT

-1059 KGTTG
+1059 IKEGRSGKERPFLGAKKRNDECPCAGGIICRVPRKQLCTPSKSSLQPCRFSRRPSSRWRSPSRSPIRAGFCRNQLSAT
-1064 WMMAQYVKAN
+1064 ANAPL

>member
-1 MKRLVSV
+1 MLETESAAHSSYLLEGIYHFPQQIKGVTQTMKRLVSV

-121 KFGGEET
+121 KLGGET
-128 YTLLGSVPN
+128 SYTLLGSVPN

-145 NVTPGRAV
+145 NVTPGQAV

-542 TLTENYI
+542 T
-549 NLINSQKY
+549 
-557 AMQMEVRDGETEGT
+557 
-571 TYVAKNLVAGTTYYY
+571 
-586 KVRPVRV
+586 
-593 FSNGTICY
+593 
-601 GPWSNVMS
+601 
-609 QPESGSLTL
+609 
-618 EGLSAVNL
+618 
-626 SAGQDISGGY
+626 
-636 VGDVFSWSA
+636 
-645 TVSGGSGS
+645 
-653 YTFKYS
+653 
-659 LVSLSGGS
+659 
-667 PIVLKD
+667 
-673 FSDGYTSL
+673 
-681 PAGKTSMTT
+681 MTQ
-690 TFTLTLTEN
+690 N

-728 PATLSEMNF
+728 PATLNEMNF

-894 VTITSADGQSITQRS
+894 VTITSADGQSITHRS

>member
-1 MKRLVSV
+1 
-8 FLVLCMMLS
+8 
-17 CVAFGETLDG
+17 
-27 AQGEIMNEVS
+27 
-37 DVASDEVQTPDEPTQ
+37 
-52 APVNEDDIVLPDMD
+52 
-66 DDISILPSD
+66 
-75 DVNGPD
+75 
-81 PYRELVLLQPT
+81 
-92 DLIGTTLSET
+92 
-102 SVRIGWGS
+102 
-110 VAFATQYDVYR
+110 
-121 KFGGEET
+121 
-128 YTLLGSVPN
+128 
-137 NRLYYEDT
+137 
-145 NVTPGRAV
+145 
-153 YYRVR
+153 
-158 AVNVSYD
+158 
-165 GEQAKYVYSPDS
+165 
-177 QTLSYMTLAKPKL
+177 
-190 EDPRGLGADTIRLNW
+190 
-205 SSVSGAQ
+205 
-212 TYEVQ
+212 
-217 MSTNATSGFTTVRTD
+217 
-232 LTGTL
+232 
-237 CNATGLKKATGYYFR
+237 
-252 VRAVRVFSSGEKF
+252 
-265 YSEYS
+265 
-270 NVGCGTPMDRPEL
+270 MDRPEL

-484 VGDVFSWSATV
+484 VGDVFSWSAIV

-549 NLINSQKY
+549 NLIN
-557 AMQMEVRDGETEGT
+557 A
-571 TYVAKNLVAGTTYYY
+571 
-586 KVRPVRV
+586 
-593 FSNGTICY
+593 
-601 GPWSNVMS
+601 
-609 QPESGSLTL
+609 
-618 EGLSAVNL
+618 
-626 SAGQDISGGY
+626 
-636 VGDVFSWSA
+636 
-645 TVSGGSGS
+645 
-653 YTFKYS
+653 
-659 LVSLSGGS
+659 
-667 PIVLKD
+667 
-673 FSDGYTSL
+673 
-681 PAGKTSMTT
+681 
-690 TFTLTLTEN
+690 
-699 YINLINSQKY
+699 QKY

-728 PATLSEMNF
+728 PATLNEMNF

>member
-52 APVNEDDIVLPDMD
+52 APVNEDDIVLPDAD

-121 KFGGEET
+121 KLGGET
-128 YTLLGSVPN
+128 SYTLLGSVPN

-145 NVTPGRAV
+145 NVTPGQAV

-307 YRKTGASGSYTLL
+307 YRKAGASGSYTLL

-358 SSERVYF
+358 SSERVFF

-475 AGQDISGGY
+475 AGQDVSGGY

-514 SPIVLKDF
+514 RPIVLKDF
-522 SDGYTSLPAGKT
+522 SDGYTSLPAG
-534 SMTTTFTL
+534 
-542 TLTENYI
+542 
-549 NLINSQKY
+549 Q
-557 AMQMEVRDGETEGT
+557 
-571 TYVAKNLVAGTTYYY
+571 
-586 KVRPVRV
+586 
-593 FSNGTICY
+593 
-601 GPWSNVMS
+601 
-609 QPESGSLTL
+609 
-618 EGLSAVNL
+618 
-626 SAGQDISGGY
+626 
-636 VGDVFSWSA
+636 
-645 TVSGGSGS
+645 
-653 YTFKYS
+653 
-659 LVSLSGGS
+659 
-667 PIVLKD
+667 
-673 FSDGYTSL
+673 
-681 PAGKTSMTT
+681 TSMTT

-728 PATLSEMNF
+728 PATLDEMNF

-755 NFTLDHGIYTEA
+755 NFTLDHGICTEA

-780 AISLRDNVIT
+780 AISLHDNVIT

-804 RYPDILIVYNITVG
+804 RYPDVLIVYNITVG

-894 VTITSADGQSITQRS
+894 VTITSADGQSITHRS

-924 STTASVTNRNL
+924 STTASATNRNL

-980 SYILRVIV
+980 SYILRVVV

-1059 KGTTG
+1059 KGSTG

>member
-121 KFGGEET
+121 KLGGET
-128 YTLLGSVPN
+128 SYTLLGSVPN

-145 NVTPGRAV
+145 NVTPGQAV

-411 KIGETEGTTYVAK
+411 KIGETEGTTYGAK

-542 TLTENYI
+542 TLT
-549 NLINSQKY
+549 Q
-557 AMQMEVRDGETEGT
+557 
-571 TYVAKNLVAGTTYYY
+571 
-586 KVRPVRV
+586 
-593 FSNGTICY
+593 
-601 GPWSNVMS
+601 
-609 QPESGSLTL
+609 
-618 EGLSAVNL
+618 
-626 SAGQDISGGY
+626 
-636 VGDVFSWSA
+636 
-645 TVSGGSGS
+645 
-653 YTFKYS
+653 
-659 LVSLSGGS
+659 
-667 PIVLKD
+667 
-673 FSDGYTSL
+673 
-681 PAGKTSMTT
+681 
-690 TFTLTLTEN
+690 N

-728 PATLSEMNF
+728 PATLNEMNF

-894 VTITSADGQSITQRS
+894 VTITSADGQSITHRS

>member
-27 AQGEIMNEVS
+27 AQGELMNEVS

-52 APVNEDDIVLPDMD
+52 APVNEDDIVLPDAD
-66 DDISILPSD
+66 DDISIRPSD

-121 KFGGEET
+121 KLAGET
-128 YTLLGSVPN
+128 SYTLLGSVPN

-145 NVTPGRAV
+145 NVTPGHAV

-307 YRKTGASGSYTLL
+307 YRKAGASGSYTLL

-358 SSERVYF
+358 SSERVFF

-461 GSLTLEGLS
+461 GSLTLEALS

-475 AGQDISGGY
+475 AGQDVSGGY

-514 SPIVLKDF
+514 RPIVLKDF
-522 SDGYTSLPAGKT
+522 SDGYTSLPAG
-534 SMTTTFTL
+534 
-542 TLTENYI
+542 
-549 NLINSQKY
+549 Q
-557 AMQMEVRDGETEGT
+557 
-571 TYVAKNLVAGTTYYY
+571 
-586 KVRPVRV
+586 
-593 FSNGTICY
+593 
-601 GPWSNVMS
+601 
-609 QPESGSLTL
+609 
-618 EGLSAVNL
+618 
-626 SAGQDISGGY
+626 
-636 VGDVFSWSA
+636 
-645 TVSGGSGS
+645 
-653 YTFKYS
+653 
-659 LVSLSGGS
+659 
-667 PIVLKD
+667 
-673 FSDGYTSL
+673 
-681 PAGKTSMTT
+681 TSMTT

-728 PATLSEMNF
+728 PATLDEMNF

-755 NFTLDHGIYTEA
+755 NFTLDHGICTEA

-780 AISLRDNVIT
+780 AISLHDNVIT

-804 RYPDILIVYNITVG
+804 RYPDVLIVYNITVG

-839 LAWDITFAGGRPNYN
+839 LAWDITFVGGRPNYN

-894 VTITSADGQSITQRS
+894 VTITSADGQSITHRS

-924 STTASVTNRNL
+924 STTASATNRNL

-980 SYILRVIV
+980 SYILRVVV

-1059 KGTTG
+1059 KGSTG

>member
-52 APVNEDDIVLPDMD
+52 APVNEDDIVLPDAD

-121 KFGGEET
+121 KLGGET
-128 YTLLGSVPN
+128 SYTLLGSVPN

-145 NVTPGRAV
+145 NVTPGQAV

-307 YRKTGASGSYTLL
+307 YRKAGASGSYTLL

-358 SSERVYF
+358 SSERVFF

-461 GSLTLEGLS
+461 GSLTLEALS

-475 AGQDISGGY
+475 AGQDVSGGY

-514 SPIVLKDF
+514 RPIVLKDF
-522 SDGYTSLPAGKT
+522 SDGYTSLPAG
-534 SMTTTFTL
+534 
-542 TLTENYI
+542 
-549 NLINSQKY
+549 Q
-557 AMQMEVRDGETEGT
+557 
-571 TYVAKNLVAGTTYYY
+571 
-586 KVRPVRV
+586 
-593 FSNGTICY
+593 
-601 GPWSNVMS
+601 
-609 QPESGSLTL
+609 
-618 EGLSAVNL
+618 
-626 SAGQDISGGY
+626 
-636 VGDVFSWSA
+636 
-645 TVSGGSGS
+645 
-653 YTFKYS
+653 
-659 LVSLSGGS
+659 
-667 PIVLKD
+667 
-673 FSDGYTSL
+673 
-681 PAGKTSMTT
+681 TSMTT

-728 PATLSEMNF
+728 PATLDEMNF

-755 NFTLDHGIYTEA
+755 NFTLDHGICTEA

-780 AISLRDNVIT
+780 AISLHDNVIT

-804 RYPDILIVYNITVG
+804 RYPDVLIVYNITVG

-894 VTITSADGQSITQRS
+894 VTITSADGQSITHRS
-909 SATVVSNYTP
+909 SATVVTNYTP

-924 STTASVTNRNL
+924 STTASATNRNL

-980 SYILRVIV
+980 SYILRVVV

-1059 KGTTG
+1059 KGSTG

>member
-52 APVNEDDIVLPDMD
+52 PPVNEDDIVLPDMD

-121 KFGGEET
+121 KLGGET
-128 YTLLGSVPN
+128 SYTLLGSVPN

-145 NVTPGRAV
+145 NVTPGQAV

-307 YRKTGASGSYTLL
+307 YRKAGASGSYTLL

-358 SSERVYF
+358 SSERVFF

-475 AGQDISGGY
+475 AGQDVSGGY

-514 SPIVLKDF
+514 SPVVLKDF
-522 SDGYTSLPAGKT
+522 SDGYTSLPAG
-534 SMTTTFTL
+534 
-542 TLTENYI
+542 
-549 NLINSQKY
+549 Q
-557 AMQMEVRDGETEGT
+557 
-571 TYVAKNLVAGTTYYY
+571 
-586 KVRPVRV
+586 
-593 FSNGTICY
+593 
-601 GPWSNVMS
+601 
-609 QPESGSLTL
+609 
-618 EGLSAVNL
+618 
-626 SAGQDISGGY
+626 
-636 VGDVFSWSA
+636 
-645 TVSGGSGS
+645 
-653 YTFKYS
+653 
-659 LVSLSGGS
+659 
-667 PIVLKD
+667 
-673 FSDGYTSL
+673 
-681 PAGKTSMTT
+681 TSMTT

-728 PATLSEMNF
+728 PATLDEMNF

-755 NFTLDHGIYTEA
+755 NFTLDHGICTEA

-780 AISLRDNVIT
+780 AISLHDNVIT

-804 RYPDILIVYNITVG
+804 RYPDVLIVYNITVG

-894 VTITSADGQSITQRS
+894 VTITSADGQSITHRS

-924 STTASVTNRNL
+924 STTASATNRNL

-980 SYILRVIV
+980 SYILRVVV

-1059 KGTTG
+1059 KGSTG

>member
-52 APVNEDDIVLPDMD
+52 APVNEDDIVLPDAD

-121 KFGGEET
+121 KLGGET
-128 YTLLGSVPN
+128 SYTLLGSVPN

-145 NVTPGRAV
+145 NVTPGQAV

-307 YRKTGASGSYTLL
+307 YRKAGASGSYTLL

-358 SSERVYF
+358 SSERVFF

-461 GSLTLEGLS
+461 GSLTLEALS

-475 AGQDISGGY
+475 AGQDVSGGY

-514 SPIVLKDF
+514 RPIVLKDF
-522 SDGYTSLPAGKT
+522 SDGYTSLPAG
-534 SMTTTFTL
+534 
-542 TLTENYI
+542 
-549 NLINSQKY
+549 Q
-557 AMQMEVRDGETEGT
+557 
-571 TYVAKNLVAGTTYYY
+571 
-586 KVRPVRV
+586 
-593 FSNGTICY
+593 
-601 GPWSNVMS
+601 
-609 QPESGSLTL
+609 
-618 EGLSAVNL
+618 
-626 SAGQDISGGY
+626 
-636 VGDVFSWSA
+636 
-645 TVSGGSGS
+645 
-653 YTFKYS
+653 
-659 LVSLSGGS
+659 
-667 PIVLKD
+667 
-673 FSDGYTSL
+673 
-681 PAGKTSMTT
+681 TSMTT

-728 PATLSEMNF
+728 PATLDEMNF

-755 NFTLDHGIYTEA
+755 NFTLDHGICTEA

-780 AISLRDNVIT
+780 AISLHDNVIT

-804 RYPDILIVYNITVG
+804 RYPDVLIVYNITVG

-924 STTASVTNRNL
+924 STTASATNRNL

-980 SYILRVIV
+980 SYILRVVV

-1059 KGTTG
+1059 KGSTG

>member
-1 MKRLVSV
+1 MLETESAAHSSYLLEGIYHFPQQIKGVTQTMKRLVSV

-121 KFGGEET
+121 KLGGET
-128 YTLLGSVPN
+128 SYTLLGSVPN

-145 NVTPGRAV
+145 NVTPGQAV

-514 SPIVLKDF
+514 SPILLKDF

-542 TLTENYI
+542 TLT
-549 NLINSQKY
+549 Q
-557 AMQMEVRDGETEGT
+557 
-571 TYVAKNLVAGTTYYY
+571 
-586 KVRPVRV
+586 
-593 FSNGTICY
+593 
-601 GPWSNVMS
+601 
-609 QPESGSLTL
+609 
-618 EGLSAVNL
+618 
-626 SAGQDISGGY
+626 
-636 VGDVFSWSA
+636 
-645 TVSGGSGS
+645 
-653 YTFKYS
+653 
-659 LVSLSGGS
+659 
-667 PIVLKD
+667 
-673 FSDGYTSL
+673 
-681 PAGKTSMTT
+681 
-690 TFTLTLTEN
+690 N

-728 PATLSEMNF
+728 PATLNEMNF

-894 VTITSADGQSITQRS
+894 VTITSADGQSITHRS